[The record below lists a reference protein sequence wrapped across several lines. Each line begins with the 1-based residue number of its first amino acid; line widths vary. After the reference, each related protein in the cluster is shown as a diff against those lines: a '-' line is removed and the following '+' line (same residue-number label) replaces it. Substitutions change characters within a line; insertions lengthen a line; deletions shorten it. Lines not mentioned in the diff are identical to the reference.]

1 MKNCCTLF
9 FKGTWN
15 KCCCRH
21 DRRYENRRLNR
32 KQADILLKRCVK
44 NSISNSTKRAIISNI
59 MYAGVR
65 LFGWIFYKR
74 SSKMNMK
81 LSKSNTFKAGALGF
95 GAITGAVAYQ
105 EPITQILDGIF
116 GEGTGDTLFTFLTG
130 LIGLAGLF
138 GVGKGRIEA
147 DHKPPLDRR

>member
-1 MKNCCTLF
+1 
-9 FKGTWN
+9 
-15 KCCCRH
+15 
-21 DRRYENRRLNR
+21 
-32 KQADILLKRCVK
+32 
-44 NSISNSTKRAIISNI
+44 
-59 MYAGVR
+59 
-65 LFGWIFYKR
+65 
-74 SSKMNMK
+74 MNMK

-130 LIGLAGLF
+130 LISLAGLF

-147 DHKPPLDRR
+147 DYKPPLDKR